1 MLKMTEQRNSR
12 KKGIVARAKMSKARV
27 DECERNSTTVSI
39 NSSKHGEPRVDDGSR
54 ANPNEG
60 IMRLS
65 YR

>member
-1 MLKMTEQRNSR
+1 MLKMTKQRNSR
-12 KKGIVARAKMSKARV
+12 KKGTVTRAKTSKARV
-27 DECERNSTTVSI
+27 DECERSDTTVSI